1 MSLQCLQLSVL
12 GSHRPPPLAPGC
24 WVGRCFLWAEVRLL
38 CSLVSSCETV
48 TVIRAVLPHGVVESV
63 RSVNTPNSACVQS
76 CLTLCDPVDCSPK
89 AFSVRGIFQTRIL
102 AWVAMPS
109 SRDLPDPRIKL
120 TSPALQEVSL
130 PAEPSEKPLIYIK
143 MVDSAWQE
151 LSGGSLLLGN
161 ATSVAGT
168 QE

>member
-1 MSLQCLQLSVL
+1 M
-12 GSHRPPPLAPGC
+12 GS
-24 WVGRCFLWAEVRLL
+24 
-38 CSLVSSCETV
+38 
-48 TVIRAVLPHGVVESV
+48 
-63 RSVNTPNSACVQS
+63 
-76 CLTLCDPVDCSPK
+76 
-89 AFSVRGIFQTRIL
+89 SVRGILQTRML
-102 AWVAMPS
+102 EWVAMPS